1 MDRRPALVGV
11 VERRGRM
18 NWLDKL
24 LRRRPMPMATTM
36 LDGYPAPWNVER
48 PSIHGFLAG
57 FALKEGEGL
66 PPAAETLPDEE
77 LRQSRSGTQIRWAA
91 GAMDGVLGHHVQ
103 DKGGAAVER
112 VMSALESALLDPT
125 ADRIKD
131 FYDLVNNDEVLGLV
145 DPLLDAVRSAVH
157 LDAGRLRALAR
168 WLATHSPDRAAVKVG
183 IALLGVV
190 LPPQDTRL
198 LVTLGAHE
206 EFTLYAA
213 VALCNSLPDGEWEDV
228 CWSLARR
235 VNGWGRIHLVERLAD
250 THRADIKA
258 WLLREGYKNSV
269 MVEYLA
275 HPCAVGGGLLQELL
289 QDSVDDALLVG
300 AGEIIRALIAGGPA
314 EDMSGYADGA
324 EATRHYLRHVAARGP
339 KALDALLA
347 VQDIV
352 VFTSDTDRD
361 WQRLEA
367 QGWTASARHEIGQGA
382 KELAAHPDWLPLVHA
397 GLQADDNEVFWL
409 AAHTAAAL
417 GVDPWD
423 ARFERQ
429 RAGRSDQ
436 WFELM
441 NTDDP
446 ARIDRVV
453 ELALTQ
459 LDLAAIATG
468 PAKELGLGPAYR
480 QHSALDLILQR
491 LRDFPPRGWP
501 LVQAGLRSPVVRN
514 RNMAVRVL
522 TEWDRSAWPAGAAA
536 ALAEAV
542 RREPDEGVRAAMGA
556 LVAG

>member
-1 MDRRPALVGV
+1 
-11 VERRGRM
+11 
-18 NWLDKL
+18 
-24 LRRRPMPMATTM
+24 M
-36 LDGYPAPWNVER
+36 LDGFPVPWNVER

-77 LRQSRSGTQIRWAA
+77 LRQGRSGTQIRWAA
-91 GAMDGVLGHHVQ
+91 GALDGVLGHHVQ

-112 VMSALESALLDPT
+112 VMSALESALVDPT
-125 ADRIKD
+125 ADRVKD
-131 FYDLVNNDEVLGLV
+131 FYDMVNNDEVLGLV

-157 LDAGRLRALAR
+157 LDAGRLRTLAR

-183 IALLGVV
+183 IALLGV
-190 LPPQDTRL
+190 LSPPQDTRL
-198 LVTLGAHE
+198 LVTLGLHE

-213 VALCNSLPDGEWEDV
+213 VALRNCLLDDEWEDAG
-228 CWSLARR
+228 WDLARR
-235 VNGWGRIHLVERLAD
+235 VNGWGRIHLVERLAG
-250 THRADIKA
+250 TRRADIKA

-289 QDSVDDALLVG
+289 QNSVDDALLVG

-314 EDMSGYADGA
+314 EDITGYADGMQ
-324 EATRHYLRHVAARGP
+324 ATRHYLRHVAARGP

-352 VFTSDTDRD
+352 VFTSDTERD
-361 WQRLEA
+361 WQRLET
-367 QGWTASARHEIGQGA
+367 QGWTASARHEIGQAA
-382 KELAAHPDWLPLVHA
+382 KAQADRPGWLPLVHA
-397 GLQADDNEVFWL
+397 GLQADDNTVFWL
-409 AAHTAAAL
+409 AAHAAADL

-429 RAGRSDQ
+429 RSGRSDQ

-441 NTDDP
+441 STDDP
-446 ARIDRVV
+446 ARINRVV

-468 PAKELGLGPAYR
+468 PANELGLGPAYR
-480 QHSALDLILQR
+480 QHSALGLILQR
-491 LRDFPPRGWP
+491 LRDFPPRGWS
-501 LVQAGLRSPVVRN
+501 LVEAGLRSPVVRN

-522 TEWDRSAWPAGAAA
+522 TEWDRSAWPAGAEV
-536 ALAEAV
+536 ALAEAL
-542 RREPDEGVRAAMGA
+542 RRESDDGVREAMGA

>member
-1 MDRRPALVGV
+1 
-11 VERRGRM
+11 M

-24 LRRRPMPMATTM
+24 LRRRPAPVAMTM
-36 LDGYPAPWNVER
+36 LDGFPVPWNVER

-91 GAMDGVLGHHVQ
+91 GALDGVMGHHVR
-103 DKGGAAVER
+103 DKASTAVEQAI
-112 VMSALESALLDPT
+112 SALESALVDATP
-125 ADRIKD
+125 DRIKN
-131 FYDLVNNDEVLGLV
+131 FYDLINNDEVLGLI
-145 DPLLDAVRSAVH
+145 DPLLDAVRSAGY

-183 IALLGVV
+183 VALLGVL

-198 LVTLGAHE
+198 LVTLGLHE

-213 VALCNSLPDGEWEDV
+213 VALRNSLPDDEWEDA

-235 VNGWGRIHLVERLAD
+235 VNGWGRIHVVERLAG
-250 THRADIKA
+250 TQRADIKA

-275 HPCAVGGGLLQELL
+275 HPCAVGGELL
-289 QDSVDDALLVG
+289 PALRQETVDDALLEG

-314 EDMSGYADGA
+314 EDMSGYEDGA
-324 EATRHYLRHVAARGP
+324 EATKHYLQQVSACGP
-339 KALDALLA
+339 KSLDALLV
-347 VQDIV
+347 VQDIDG
-352 VFTSDTDRD
+352 FASDTDRD
-361 WQRLEA
+361 WQRLETL
-367 QGWTASARHEIGQGA
+367 GWTASARQEISQAA
-382 KELAAHPDWLPLVHA
+382 KALAAHPGWVPLVHA
-397 GLQADDNEVFWL
+397 GLQADDNAAFW
-409 AAHTAAAL
+409 TAANAAEGL
-417 GVDPWD
+417 GMDPWD

-429 RAGRSDQ
+429 RSGRGDQ

-441 NTDDP
+441 KSDDL
-446 ARIDRVV
+446 ARIERVV

-459 LDLAAIATG
+459 LDLASIASG
-468 PAKELGLGPAYR
+468 PAKESGLGPAYR

-501 LVQAGLRSPVVRN
+501 LVESGLRSPVVRN
-514 RNMAVRVL
+514 RYMAVRVL
-522 TEWDRSAWPAGAAA
+522 KQWDHGEWPVEAK
-536 ALAEAV
+536 AELMTAM
-542 RREPDEGVRAAMGA
+542 RREPDEDVRKAIEEL
-556 LVAG
+556 LVG